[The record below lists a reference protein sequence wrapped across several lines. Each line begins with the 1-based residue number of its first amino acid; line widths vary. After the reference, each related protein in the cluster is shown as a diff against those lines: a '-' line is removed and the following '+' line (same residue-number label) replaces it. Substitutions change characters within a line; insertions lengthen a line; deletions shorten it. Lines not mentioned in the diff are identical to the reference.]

1 MKYKRY
7 IPYFSAVLCT
17 AVYLSLVFNDNIWLD
32 EAFSASIIR
41 CGYKEMLSRTFADTL
56 PPFYNLS
63 AWLFTHIFG
72 FSTIGLKIFSVLPV
86 FLLMLVSA
94 RFLTR
99 VSSVRASCIYMALVT
114 GMPHFLEHGVEI
126 RMYSWAVFFA
136 SSAAIFA
143 LCVTRKIR
151 YAGIGLTACTVLGAY
166 THQYA
171 LIAEAFIWLMLLA
184 VMYRNKEISA
194 WLKMS
199 AVCIILYIPCAV
211 LTLHQMKAASSYF
224 SAAPATLGSLFA
236 SLRYPY
242 VTNITVLSAI
252 LMLSVLSLLI
262 YSCKRRDASSAYYML
277 IYVFV
282 TFMSFGIM
290 WSTGSTFFTSRYLM
304 PSIGILWLGVSVSL
318 EKVITEKRKA
328 GIFVLLILSAVC
340 AVVYVRQYR
349 TEYVDMSGFKEFIA
363 ATGPEDGY
371 IIYEDFPEIEICL
384 DYYAPWLRKC
394 EPEELDGV
402 TGHKYLFVNRDI
414 HINDVEKI
422 KKYELKYI
430 GNLSFDRYTFKA
442 YELSE

>member
-94 RFLTR
+94 HFLTR
-99 VSSVRASCIYMALVT
+99 VSSVRASCIYMALIT

-171 LIAEAFIWLMLLA
+171 LIAEVFIWLMLLI

-224 SAAPATLGSLFA
+224 SAAPATLGSLFCVNKI
-236 SLRYPY
+236 SLCDKYHCT
-242 VTNITVLSAI
+242 VGDTNAVSSFIANI
-252 LMLSVLSLLI
+252 LLQN
-262 YSCKRRDASSAYYML
+262 RRC
-277 IYVFV
+277 I
-282 TFMSFGIM
+282 
-290 WSTGSTFFTSRYLM
+290 
-304 PSIGILWLGVSVSL
+304 IGILYAHLCFCYIYVIWHNVVDRLHLFHIQVSDALNRDPLARSICIPGKGDHGKKKGRDICTADPFCRL
-318 EKVITEKRKA
+318 CRCICPA
-328 GIFVLLILSAVC
+328 IQNGIC
-340 AVVYVRQYR
+340 GYVR
-349 TEYVDMSGFKEFIA
+349 I
-363 ATGPEDGY
+363 
-371 IIYEDFPEIEICL
+371 
-384 DYYAPWLRKC
+384 
-394 EPEELDGV
+394 
-402 TGHKYLFVNRDI
+402 
-414 HINDVEKI
+414 
-422 KKYELKYI
+422 
-430 GNLSFDRYTFKA
+430 
-442 YELSE
+442 